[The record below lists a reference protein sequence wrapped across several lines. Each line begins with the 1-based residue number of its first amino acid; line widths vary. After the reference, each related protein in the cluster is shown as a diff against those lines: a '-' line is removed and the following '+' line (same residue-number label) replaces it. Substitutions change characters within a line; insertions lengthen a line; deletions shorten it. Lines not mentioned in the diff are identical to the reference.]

1 MGVRFFSASIFVS
14 GGGVAPNFAQ
24 GTLLYGRLPI
34 ALDPAFVITKG
45 AGETPPLP
53 PPPPL
58 AMVAIATP
66 VPTASATT
74 TFLPVVVVQDD
85 DDFNDD
91 DDDVEGGASQSSRL
105 LS

>member
-14 GGGVAPNFAQ
+14 GGVAPNFAQ
-24 GTLLYGRLPI
+24 GTLVYGRLPI

-53 PPPPL
+53 PPPL
-58 AMVAIATP
+58 ATVAIATP

-91 DDDVEGGASQSSRL
+91 DVEGGASQSSRL
-105 LS
+105 LW

>member
-14 GGGVAPNFAQ
+14 GGVAPNFAQ

-45 AGETPPLP
+45 AGEMPPLP

-58 AMVAIATP
+58 ATVAIATP

-91 DDDVEGGASQSSRL
+91 DVEGGASQSSRL
-105 LS
+105 LW

>member
-1 MGVRFFSASIFVS
+1 MGGRFFSASIFVS

-45 AGETPPLP
+45 ADETPPLP
-53 PPPPL
+53 L
-58 AMVAIATP
+58 ATVAIATP

-85 DDFNDD
+85 DDDFND

-105 LS
+105 LW